1 MHKQIRKNK
10 SKLHLEKRNLKL
22 ELQTSSNFVAMV
34 PVSYSSDSLEPIKRL
49 DRFRLS
55 LLFTLLVDPLRIC
68 ATLACFT
75 ISNAYEDQ

>member
-1 MHKQIRKNK
+1 M
-10 SKLHLEKRNLKL
+10 ELKF
-22 ELQTSSNFVAMV
+22 QTSSNFVPV
-34 PVSYSSDSLEPIKRL
+34 ELVSYSNDSLESIKRL

-75 ISNAYEDQ
+75 ISNAYEDT